1 MIRLA
6 IAAALAAF
14 SLPVVA
20 QECRITYDQL
30 LDDIEQAH
38 GTIVGSATYDG
49 SATVQ
54 MIVVDINGQI
64 VMFGIDARD
73 CLFGQIIVEASKSGG
88 ESGGVGL

>member
-1 MIRLA
+1 MRL
-6 IAAALAAF
+6 ALAAAVAVLSSSAF
-14 SLPVVA
+14 A
-20 QECRITYDQL
+20 QECWVTYDQL
-30 LDDIEQAH
+30 LDDIAQAH

-64 VMFGIDARD
+64 VMFGIDARG
-73 CLFGQIIVEASKSGG
+73 CLFGQIIIEASKSGG